1 MIYSSYVNN
10 KKCILNTY
18 IPLPLCFR
26 RVAFLAYLAQ
36 FIKTKYPAKLST
48 IFKLSAI
55 SCTCSKKQNF

>member
-36 FIKTKYPAKLST
+36 FIKTKYPAKT
-48 IFKLSAI
+48 
-55 SCTCSKKQNF
+55 